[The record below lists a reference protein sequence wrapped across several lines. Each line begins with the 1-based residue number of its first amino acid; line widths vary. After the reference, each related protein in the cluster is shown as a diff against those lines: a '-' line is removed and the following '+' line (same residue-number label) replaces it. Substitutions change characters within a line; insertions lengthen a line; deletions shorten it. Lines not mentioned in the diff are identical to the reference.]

1 MEEKMKTYLCEVET
15 KDYGYGSR
23 FKTIRVTAATQ
34 HEAFINAR
42 KCSGVEVV
50 MEVIPDLS
58 DEIAERVKSTPYI
71 TREQHEF
78 IMNHYREGYNC
89 DSDEWLTVCL
99 EGNTFRYGRYKID
112 TNRMLRRGLTYAEFY
127 SGGIFD

>member
-1 MEEKMKTYLCEVET
+1 MKTYLCDVET

-23 FKTIRVTAATQ
+23 NKTIRVKAADQ
-34 HEAFINAR
+34 HEAFFKAH
-42 KCSGVEVV
+42 KCLGVEVV
-50 MEVIPDLS
+50 MNVVQDLS
-58 DEIAERVKSTPYI
+58 DEIAKRIKSTPYL
-71 TREQHEF
+71 TAEQNEF
-78 IMNHYREGYNC
+78 VMERYREGYNC

-99 EGNTFRYGRYKID
+99 EGNTFKYGRYKID